1 METLEINN
9 KIYKII
15 KLLGKGKSGYSYL
28 VNDENNKSFV
38 IKQIHHEPCNYY
50 SFSNKL
56 ESELNAYKKLK
67 ELNINI
73 PTLYEVDINNE
84 RILKEYIEG
93 DTIDIYVK
101 NDKMKD
107 EYISQIK
114 DMCKILYINKINID
128 YYPTNFVIKNNKV
141 FYIDYEIN
149 EYMDKWNFENWG
161 IKFYSKTAE
170 FLKHF

>member
-1 METLEINN
+1 METLKINN
-9 KIYKII
+9 KTYKII

-28 VNDENNKSFV
+28 VNDENSKCFV

-114 DMCKILYINKINID
+114 DMCKILYINKLNID

-149 EYMDKWNFENWG
+149 EYMDEWNFENWG

>member
-1 METLEINN
+1 METLKINN

-161 IKFYSKTAE
+161 IKFYSKTVE